1 MPKFKLIV
9 SDPKNGKSSSIEL
22 DDQKSKSLIGRQI
35 DEVIDGSALGLKGKV
50 KITGGSDKDGI
61 PMRKDI
67 LGGSKKFIIL
77 SGGVGFN
84 PKRKGERKRKVVRG
98 KMITEDTYQINV
110 ILREEKEA
118 KGKQ

>member
-35 DEVIDGSALGLKGKV
+35 DEVIDGSTLGLNGKV
-50 KITGGSDKDGI
+50 RITGGSDKDGI

-67 LGGSKKFIIL
+67 LGGSKKYIIL

-98 KMITEDTYQINV
+98 KMITEDTYQINLV
-110 ILREEKEA
+110 LSEEKET
-118 KGKQ
+118 KGK